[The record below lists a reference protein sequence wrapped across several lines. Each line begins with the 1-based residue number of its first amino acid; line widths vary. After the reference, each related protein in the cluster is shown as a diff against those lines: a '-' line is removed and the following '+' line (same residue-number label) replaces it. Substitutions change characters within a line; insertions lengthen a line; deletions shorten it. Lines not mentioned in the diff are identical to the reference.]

1 MKTPARP
8 AAPTNRAGTLPGSAA
23 FRRTDTMSFPGI
35 SSLLNAH
42 FNLSAKFTLCPAH
55 PNSRQRSGLRRSH
68 VALLRPSP
76 IAIAISRF
84 CGQIRDRSGHIIRVS
99 KTALTPPAKELESE
113 THINAHF
120 KRTDNVSTESSLAT
134 LPPTAFQRK
143 TPAIPHIPLN
153 STYAVP
159 RNHAFHQAP
168 RAVISQLGHSLVFG
182 IWAPGHSA
190 RPAPAGLSF

>member
-1 MKTPARP
+1 MVENIDFSSPEPSAIDPDRSQLLDPQHQSTFDRFLKSTA
-8 AAPTNRAGTLPGSAA
+8 NRNTSAQCHAG
-23 FRRTDTMSFPGI
+23 
-35 SSLLNAH
+35 
-42 FNLSAKFTLCPAH
+42 H